1 MTLAQF
7 TIMKLELINET
18 FEEIINDSKI
28 FGDLLNSLKVRKFLL
43 FFMNYYNQLNLNKTE
58 P

>member
-1 MTLAQF
+1 MAQF

>member
-28 FGDLLNSLKVRKFLL
+28 FGDLLNSLKVRKFLF

>member
-1 MTLAQF
+1 LTLAQF